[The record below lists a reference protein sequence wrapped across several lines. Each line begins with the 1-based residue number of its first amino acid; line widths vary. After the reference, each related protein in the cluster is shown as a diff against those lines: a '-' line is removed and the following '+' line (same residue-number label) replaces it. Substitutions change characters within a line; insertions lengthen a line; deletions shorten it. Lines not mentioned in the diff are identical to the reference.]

1 MMHYRVF
8 GKTEFTV
15 SGLGFGCMRLPTT
28 EGKINFPEAM
38 RIVRH
43 AIDEG
48 VTYLDTAYGYHDGQ
62 SEIFVG
68 KVIQDGY
75 REKVAL
81 ATKMPVWEVNAEA
94 DFGRLFDEQR
104 RKLQV
109 ETIDFY
115 MLHALNLGAWA
126 KVRDL
131 GVISWLAKTK
141 AAGKIGHFGFS
152 FHDQTAAF
160 KQIVDEFEGATF
172 AQIQYNLLNEDVQA
186 GTEGLSYA
194 AKKGLAVIIM
204 EPLLGGTLCA
214 PPPAVQAL
222 YDASGLGLTPA
233 ELSLRWLWNKPEVS
247 LVLSGMNS
255 FPQVQENIASAR
267 RAGIGCMSEAETELA
282 AAVQAKYRGLTAIPC
297 TACGYCQPCP
307 VGVKIPEVFSMFND
321 IEVYGETRVASSKR
335 RYARLEAQQHA
346 DACIRCRHCEE
357 KCPQDIPISEWMPKV
372 HAALA

>member
-1 MMHYRVF
+1 MHYRDF
-8 GKTEFTV
+8 GKTGFKV
-15 SGLGFGCMRLPTT
+15 SGLGFGCMRLPTKD
-28 EGKINFPEAM
+28 GQIDFPEAT

-48 VTYLDTAYGYHDGQ
+48 VNYLDTAYGYHDQQ
-62 SEIFVG
+62 SEVFVG
-68 KVIQDGY
+68 KVIQEGY
-75 REKVAL
+75 REKVAI

-94 DFGRLFDEQR
+94 DFDRLFGEQR

-115 MLHALNLGAWA
+115 MLHALNQGAWL
-126 KVRDL
+126 KMRDL
-131 GVISWLAKTK
+131 GVIPWLSRAK
-141 AAGKIGHFGFS
+141 AAGKIGQFGFS
-152 FHDQTAAF
+152 FHDQVSAF
-160 KQIVDEFEGATF
+160 KQIVDEFEGAAF

-186 GTEGLSYA
+186 GTDGLKYA
-194 AKKGLAVIIM
+194 AGKGLAVIVM

-222 YDASGLGLTPA
+222 YDASGLGLTSA

-247 LVLSGMNS
+247 LVLSGMS
-255 FPQVQENIASAR
+255 AFQQVQENIASTR
-267 RAGIGCMSEAETELA
+267 RAGVGCMGEAEVKLA
-282 AAVQAKYRGLTAIPC
+282 TAVQEKYKGLTAIPC

-307 VGVKIPEVFSMFND
+307 VGVKISEVFSMLND

-335 RYARLEAQQHA
+335 RYARLEAQQRA
-346 DACIRCRHCEE
+346 DTCISCRICEE
-357 KCPQDIPISEWMPKV
+357 KCPQGIPISKWMPKV